1 MKLVLRLL
9 FALVLF
15 ACVYALAL
23 FVMPSLARL
32 VGLHRACPWLSGT
45 SLVPQLTF
53 FVASIILACILGKG
67 DLSAYGW
74 RSVRPRHLLRPVVV
88 STITMLILMS
98 PMLVA
103 MITGADLPDE
113 GMTSKGPWI
122 AGLPQTV
129 LFVWIIA
136 SICEEVFYR
145 GLLQGIL
152 APLRKYGVRV
162 LGVRLTAPVGLCA
175 VAFGLGHL
183 CLRGMVPTPM
193 LIAILI
199 STTALGLI
207 AGYFREKTGSLMP
220 AIAAHMT
227 FNVVGTLMSLLVR
240 SLHG

>member
-9 FALVLF
+9 LALVLF

-32 VGLHRACPWLSGT
+32 VGLYRACPWLSGT
-45 SLVPQLTF
+45 SLVSQLTF

-74 RSVRPRHLLRPVVV
+74 RWVRPRHLLRPIIV

-103 MITGADLPDE
+103 MITGADPPDE
-113 GMTSKGPWI
+113 GMRSKGPWI
-122 AGLPQTV
+122 GGLPQTV

-145 GLLQGIL
+145 GYMMTRIGDWLGQ
-152 APLRKYGVRV
+152 V
-162 LGVRLTAPVGLCA
+162 LGLFSSSFL
-175 VAFGLGHL
+175 FGLEHFLSRFFRYGFTFPAAL
-183 CLRGMVPTPM
+183 WTGITSTIGGLIFGWQFQKTKSIFPS
-193 LIAILI
+193 LIAHITQNLFGYVI
-199 STTALGLI
+199 TALILG
-207 AGYFREKTGSLMP
+207 A
-220 AIAAHMT
+220 
-227 FNVVGTLMSLLVR
+227 
-240 SLHG
+240 